1 METTDLAA
9 QVRKEQKKGPAR
21 RLRQQGFVPAVFYGR
36 NTGNIHLTVKSSD
49 ILKLQKTKKD
59 TGFIRLIIDDGGLKT
74 EKLSF
79 IKELQVQP
87 VTRKLYHA
95 DFYEVDISRSQVFD
109 VELILVGNAVGV
121 ENGGMLQHAKRHL
134 KISCLPK
141 DLPGNIEVDVTSLDL
156 GQAIK
161 VQDIELSAGLT
172 AIDPPDDAVAS
183 IIAIK
188 AAVTQEVEEEAAEDV
203 QAAETAKE
211 EKKEKEE

>member
-1 METTDLAA
+1 M
-9 QVRKEQKKGPAR
+9 
-21 RLRQQGFVPAVFYGR
+21 
-36 NTGNIHLTVKSSD
+36 
-49 ILKLQKTKKD
+49 
-59 TGFIRLIIDDGGLKT
+59 
-74 EKLSF
+74 
-79 IKELQVQP
+79 
-87 VTRKLYHA
+87 
-95 DFYEVDISRSQVFD
+95 
-109 VELILVGNAVGV
+109 
-121 ENGGMLQHAKRHL
+121 
-134 KISCLPK
+134 
-141 DLPGNIEVDVTSLDL
+141 TSLDL

>member
-1 METTDLAA
+1 M
-9 QVRKEQKKGPAR
+9 
-21 RLRQQGFVPAVFYGR
+21 
-36 NTGNIHLTVKSSD
+36 
-49 ILKLQKTKKD
+49 QKTKKD

-79 IKELQVQP
+79 INELQVQP

-95 DFYEVDISRSQVFD
+95 DFYDVDISSSQVFD